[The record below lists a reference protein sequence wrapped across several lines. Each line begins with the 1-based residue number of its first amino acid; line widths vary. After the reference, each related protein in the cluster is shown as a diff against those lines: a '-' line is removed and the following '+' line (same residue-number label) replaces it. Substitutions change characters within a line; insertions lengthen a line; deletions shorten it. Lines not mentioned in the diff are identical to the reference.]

1 MEYVGVEE
9 GTLTENAGARNGG
22 ACRER
27 WQVQVGMRK
36 MQRRK
41 PQHWLRKMQRR
52 EPQFWLGVREIKRR
66 LGMREIKRR
75 ETEHWFWQRR
85 KICMGK

>member
-9 GTLTENAGARNGG
+9 GTLTEKAGARNGG

-27 WQVQVGMRK
+27 RKPQHRLRK

-52 EPQFWLGVREIKRR
+52 EPRIW

-85 KICMGK
+85 KNCMGK